1 MEQDNIEM
9 NEKQSDKKDKKI
21 LLIVILLLVV
31 VTAGAACWYLST
43 REDTSGKTI
52 TLVTT
57 GSEKNVEI
65 SGLKL
70 TSLSGTV
77 VNGKGEKK
85 DIKGQGI
92 KLADV
97 IGVTD
102 YSEVTVTA
110 DDAYA
115 ARKGHPSRVVF
126 GMLSASF
133 LSTLAGMYLP
143 GEHSLIH
150 SVEIKLRKPVYIGD
164 TLQICGT
171 VSDKSDAV
179 KIIQVKFVMT
189 NQDGVKVAKGE
200 MQIGVEV

>member
-1 MEQDNIEM
+1 MNHYTYEEIRIGQEEQF
-9 NEKQSDKKDKKI
+9 
-21 LLIVILLLVV
+21 LV
-31 VTAGAACWYLST
+31 
-43 REDTSGKTI
+43 TI
-52 TLVTT
+52 TQDMQDQFRKIT
-57 GSEKNVEI
+57 GDLNP
-65 SGLKL
+65 LH
-70 TSLSGTV
+70 
-77 VNGKGEKK
+77 
-85 DIKGQGI
+85 
-92 KLADV
+92 
-97 IGVTD
+97 
-102 YSEVTVTA
+102 A

-115 ARKGHPSRVVF
+115 VRKGHPSRVVF

-200 MQIGVEV
+200 MQIGVEA

>member
-115 ARKGHPSRVVF
+115 ASVKKEEIDQAWLKIDGEEARLIVF
-126 GMLSASF
+126 GDENS
-133 LSTLAGMYLP
+133 
-143 GEHSLIH
+143 
-150 SVEIKLRKPVYIGD
+150 KRD
-164 TLQICGT
+164 
-171 VSDKSDAV
+171 V
-179 KIIQVKFVMT
+179 KNVVRIEVK
-189 NQDGVKVAKGE
+189 
-200 MQIGVEV
+200 